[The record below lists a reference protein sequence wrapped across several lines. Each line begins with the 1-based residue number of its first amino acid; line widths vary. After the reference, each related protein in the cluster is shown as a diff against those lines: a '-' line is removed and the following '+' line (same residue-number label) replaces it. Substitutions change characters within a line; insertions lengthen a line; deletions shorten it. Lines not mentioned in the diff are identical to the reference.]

1 MSDPAAKR
9 RRTRADAHNAS
20 KSPTARVGGK
30 EGFGVAF
37 GGSVEKIRSSPVHEE
52 GYDVS
57 GQGAVQAALAGLQ
70 ASEGF
75 AAASFSEVALK
86 VDTRLLRYLAQRV
99 CAAKVS
105 FSKELLKEGVDK
117 GMTTLFADALADGAA
132 MDFIMFLLFAPWVS
146 SLLYTPPL
154 TLHTPVIPFHD
165 KIK

>member
-37 GGSVEKIRSSPVHEE
+37 GGSVEKISNSPVHEE

-105 FSKELLKEGVDK
+105 FSKDVQKEE

-146 SLLYTPPL
+146 SLLYTPP
-154 TLHTPVIPFHD
+154 
-165 KIK
+165 